1 MRKMKSD
8 NIAAMTVK
16 DYIKMRS
23 TRKFT
28 AEAIKNYLNGETR
41 YSCEVFETFYSGK
54 DTERWSR
61 ATFWKAVEDHKPK
74 IPTHFTYIKFY
85 TAAREKNPD
94 VDEIYALVAGKTQF
108 KSREILFQVD
118 ENSEFCLK
126 KIDYSG
132 RKDKAKKWLGV
143 QKDIRWCYEKIMIVW
158 DPNANELSDKEQENL
173 AYSVEADIGG
183 LFGLFTS

>member
-1 MRKMKSD
+1 MKSD
-8 NIAAMTVK
+8 NIAVMTVK

-28 AEAIKNYLNGETR
+28 ANAIENYLNGETS
-41 YSCEVFETFYSGK
+41 YFCKVFRTFYSGK
-54 DTERWSR
+54 DSERWNR
-61 ATFWKAVEDHKPK
+61 AKFWETVEDHKPK

-85 TAAREKNPD
+85 TEVREKEPD
-94 VDEIYALVAGKTQF
+94 DVEIYALVAGKTQL

-118 ENSEFCLK
+118 ENSEFCLE

-143 QKDIRWCYEKIMIVW
+143 QKDIRWCYEKIMIVL

>member
-1 MRKMKSD
+1 MKSD

-28 AEAIKNYLNGETR
+28 AKAIENYLNGETG
-41 YSCEVFETFYSGK
+41 YSCKVFETFYSGK
-54 DTERWSR
+54 DNERWNR
-61 ATFWKAVEDHKPK
+61 ATFWEAVEDHKPK

-85 TAAREKNPD
+85 TAAREKEPD
-94 VDEIYALVAGKTQF
+94 DDEIYALVAGKTQF

-118 ENSEFCLK
+118 EDSEFCLK
-126 KIDYSG
+126 KIDYYG

-143 QKDIRWCYEKIMIVW
+143 KKGIYRWCYEKIMIVW
-158 DPNANELSDKEQENL
+158 DPKANELSDKEQKNL

-183 LFGLFTS
+183 LFGLFPS